1 MQRRVVRF
9 GENLKIIRS
18 RCKMTQAHLAEEL
31 CVERQTISAWENNL
45 GKPDVYAL
53 AKICDLLDMKAD
65 EILFGKVP
73 EPLRVPQGSN
83 IHNFIEQEDHIRSIN
98 AKGFYDIL
106 EEDIQEFFNIIYI
119 PFSRV
124 MGIAMELKKYG
135 YNIVDVYGNGF
146 GIYFPTDEM
155 AQKFSRDLYD
165 IIDDGFMHHDESR
178 IAVSYAE
185 KSQARIDAIEIEI
198 LEEVRKELMGDDL
211 SYYWIDEFDR
221 IRGYGK
227 TEEDC
232 KKQAK
237 GQECSEYTILK
248 D

>member
-1 MQRRVVRF
+1 MQRRAVRF

-18 RCKMTQAHLAEEL
+18 RCKMTQAQLAEGL
-31 CVERQTISAWENNL
+31 CVERQTISAWENNV

-65 EILFGKVP
+65 EILFGK
-73 EPLRVPQGSN
+73 EPNPTHIPQIADSIGSV
-83 IHNFIEQEDHIRSIN
+83 EQKGHIYAIKT
-98 AKGFYDIL
+98 KGFYDIL
-106 EEDIQEFFNIIYI
+106 EEDIQEFFDIIHI

-124 MGIAMELKKYG
+124 MGIALELKKYG

-146 GIYFPTDEM
+146 SIYFPTDEM
-155 AQKFSRDLYD
+155 AQKFVGDLYD
-165 IIDDGFMHHDESR
+165 IIDDGFMHYDESR
-178 IAVSYAE
+178 IAVSYSE
-185 KSQARIDAIEIEI
+185 KAQARIDVVEVEI
-198 LEEVRKELMGDDL
+198 LDEIRKELFGDDL
-211 SYYWIDEFDR
+211 TYYWIDELER

-232 KKQAK
+232 RKQAET
-237 GQECSEYTILK
+237 QECLEYSIFQ